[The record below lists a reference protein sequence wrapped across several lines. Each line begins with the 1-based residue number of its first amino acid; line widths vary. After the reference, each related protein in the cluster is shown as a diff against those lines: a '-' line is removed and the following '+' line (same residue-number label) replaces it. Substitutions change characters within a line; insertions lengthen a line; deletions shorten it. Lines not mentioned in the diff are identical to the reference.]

1 MLPAL
6 PPFWQPTKAPARE
19 NLEGRTVR
27 LEPLDV
33 VRHGDELFAEFQGPG
48 SDPKLWDYL
57 SVGPF
62 PDRADFQTWLETIAK
77 SADPLYFT
85 IVDPQTN
92 QPLGLISYLNIAPA
106 NGSIEIGWVMYGAA
120 MQRTTAA
127 TETIYLMARHAFDT
141 LKYRRLEWKCDSLNA
156 RSRAAAD
163 RFGFEYEGLFRQHM
177 VIKGRN
183 RDTAWFSIIDGD
195 WQKLRDRYEA
205 WLSPDNFDAD
215 GRQRQAFETGRL
227 DRREWAK
234 YAIDF
239 GGCDQDQG
247 EADLRIIPGRG
258 NYFEDK
264 GRIFGVYVEVKLG
277 VVNSG
282 FQFYDYIDIEC
293 LHLILAVLRGE
304 QREGIAPGDWLHL
317 EFRHRDDGML
327 LVHGSITFS
336 CTRDY
341 SVEALLAADAS
352 DFQPNTGRFRRIDSF
367 SQFAFLLDA
376 EQIAKSRAQIE
387 ALLAFV
393 KEQEE
398 QERALNAG
406 TN

>member
-1 MLPAL
+1 MPPAL
-6 PPFWQPTKAPARE
+6 PPFWQPTRAPARE
-19 NLEGRTVR
+19 ILQGRTVR

-33 VRHGDELFAEFQGPG
+33 ARHGDELFVAFQGPD

-62 PDRADFQTWLETIAK
+62 PDRADFQTWLETIVK

-85 IVDPQTN
+85 IVDPQTL
-92 QPLGLISYLNIAPA
+92 QPRGLISYLNIVPT

-127 TETIYLMARHAFDT
+127 TETVYLMARHAFDT

-183 RDTAWFSIIDGD
+183 RDTTWFSIIDRD
-195 WQKLRDRYEA
+195 WPELRQRYEA

-215 GRQRQAFETGRL
+215 GRQRRPFETGRL

-234 YAIDF
+234 FAIDF
-239 GGCDQDQG
+239 GGGNQDQG

-258 NYFEDK
+258 NYFEDE
-264 GRIFGVYVEVKLG
+264 GRIFGVYVEVKMG
-277 VVNSG
+277 IVHSG
-282 FQFYDYIDIEC
+282 FQFHDYIHREC
-293 LHLILAVLRGE
+293 FQLILAVLRGE
-304 QREGIAPGDWLHL
+304 QQEAIAHGDWLQL
-317 EFRHRDDGML
+317 DFRRRDDGML
-327 LVHGSITFS
+327 LVHGTMTYSSTS
-336 CTRDY
+336 DY
-341 SVEALLAADAS
+341 SAEALLAADADEFRPTS
-352 DFQPNTGRFRRIDSF
+352 PFRRIGSF
-367 SQFAFLLDA
+367 SQFAFLLDV

-387 ALLAFV
+387 ALLGFIKV
-393 KEQEE
+393 QEE
-398 QERALNAG
+398 QERALNP
-406 TN
+406 

>member
-1 MLPAL
+1 MQPAL

-33 VRHGDELFAEFQGPG
+33 VRHGDELFAAFQGPG

-62 PDRADFQTWLETIAK
+62 PDRSDFQAWLETIAK

-85 IVDPQTN
+85 IVDPQT
-92 QPLGLISYLNIAPA
+92 QQARGLISYLNIVPA

-127 TETIYLMARHAFDT
+127 TETIYLLARHAFDT
-141 LKYRRLEWKCDSLNA
+141 LKYRRLEWKCDSHNA
-156 RSRAAAD
+156 RSRAAAA

-183 RDTAWFSIIDGD
+183 RDTTWFSIIDGD
-195 WQKLRDRYEA
+195 WPKLRDRYEA

-234 YAIDF
+234 HAIDF
-239 GGCDQDQG
+239 GGCNQNQG

-264 GRIFGVYVEVKLG
+264 GRILGVYVEARLG
-277 VVNSG
+277 VVHSG
-282 FQFYDYIDIEC
+282 FQFHDYIDCEC
-293 LHLILAVLRGE
+293 FHVILAVLSGE
-304 QREGIAPGDWLHL
+304 RQEAIANGDWLQL
-317 EFRHRDDGML
+317 DFRHRADGLL
-327 LVHGSITFS
+327 LVHGSITYS
-336 CTRDY
+336 STSDY
-341 SVEALLAADAS
+341 SAEALLAADADEFRPTTS
-352 DFQPNTGRFRRIDSF
+352 PFRRIGSF

-376 EQIAKSRAQIE
+376 EQIAKSRIQIE
-387 ALLAFV
+387 KLLAFI
-393 KEQEE
+393 KDQEK
-398 QERALNAG
+398 QKRALNA
-406 TN
+406 